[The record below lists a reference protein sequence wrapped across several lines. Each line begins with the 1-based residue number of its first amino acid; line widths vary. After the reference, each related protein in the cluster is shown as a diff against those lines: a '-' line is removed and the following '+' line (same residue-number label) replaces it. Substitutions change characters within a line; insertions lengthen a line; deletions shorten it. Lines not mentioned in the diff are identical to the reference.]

1 MIAQTAPRPACR
13 TGRRAGLRLSVA
25 LVLAL
30 GVAGCKSSEEQAEEY
45 YQSALQLIQEG
56 DTGRAI
62 VQLRNVFDADGT
74 HYEARRT
81 LAELHRKEGR
91 IRDAYSQ
98 YLRLAEQYPDDL
110 PTRIALAR
118 LAVETA
124 QKDEFERHATRARE
138 LAPQDPDVQAIALS
152 QDYLNLPENASME
165 DRTALFDQAARL
177 AESRPDD
184 VLLLTMLLDR
194 AARMDD
200 LDQAGGLIDR
210 LIALQPDNPQRYQQ
224 RLAWLVEK
232 GDDAGIE
239 AHLRATAE
247 RFPDSMDAKGDL
259 LAYYVTQNRP
269 EDAEAYLRELAAA
282 APEGDN
288 TARIDLIRYVE
299 MNRGAEA
306 ARAEIQAALDQGGD
320 PLVFGTLLA
329 GSDYAAGRQD
339 EAITAIQ
346 GLLEG
351 REPSEEVRNVQVQL
365 ARMLIGAGRAEEARP
380 LVAQVLTEEPGHVG
394 ALKLQAG
401 WDIEADRIDDAIL
414 ALRAALDS
422 NAEDVEALNLIANA
436 YYRAGEPDLM
446 RDFLARAAEASGNAP
461 AESLRFAQSLL
472 SEGRARPAE
481 DALLPALRADPQ
493 NVALLALLGQTYL
506 AMPDLPRAEGVV
518 ARLRELDTPEALRA
532 AQELELARV
541 SRDEGQEA
549 ALSRLQELTADAEGD
564 LDAQMSLLRARLE
577 ANDLDGAQSQ
587 LDALLAADP
596 RNRTLRQAQAVL
608 ASARGNNDEARTLL
622 DALIQE
628 DPSEVAPHLM
638 RLRLV
643 SQTEPRD
650 DAAALALVDDSLAQL
665 PDDPDLLWAKAGL
678 LERTGD
684 VDGAIA
690 IFETLYAQSSD
701 SVVVANNLAS
711 LIATHHADDPERLA
725 RATAVA
731 RRLAGTTVPPF
742 MDTYGWLLHLNGD
755 SAGALPYLEG
765 AAEAL
770 PEDAAVQLHLG
781 IVQAALGQE
790 QARSQLE
797 QGLDLAG
804 DLQGSTVATA
814 RSTLE
819 RLLDPAAGTA
829 PEGEGGP
836 TN

>member
-1 MIAQTAPRPACR
+1 MIADTAPRPAR
-13 TGRRAGLRLSVA
+13 RIGRHAGFRLSVA
-25 LVLAL
+25 FVLAL
-30 GVAGCKSSEEQAEEY
+30 GVAACKSSEEQADEY

-56 DTGRAI
+56 DTGRAA
-62 VQLRNVFDADGT
+62 VQLRNVFDKDGT
-74 HYEARRT
+74 HYDARKT
-81 LAELHRKEGR
+81 LAELHRQEGR

-110 PTRIALAR
+110 PTRIALTR

-138 LAPQDPDVQAIALS
+138 LAPDDSDVQAIALS

-165 DRTALFDQAARL
+165 DRTALLDQAARL

-194 AARMDD
+194 AARMGD
-200 LDQAGGLIDR
+200 LDQAGELIDR
-210 LIALQPDNPQRYQQ
+210 LIALQPDNPQRYEQ
-224 RLAWLVEK
+224 RLAWLVEQ

-239 AHLRATAE
+239 AHLRATVE
-247 RFPDSMDAKGDL
+247 QFPDSLDAKGDL
-259 LAYYVTQNRP
+259 LAFYVTQNRS
-269 EDAEAYLRELAAA
+269 EDAEAYLRELAAT

-288 TARIDLIRYVE
+288 AARIDLIRYVE
-299 MNRGAEA
+299 MNRGTDA
-306 ARAEIQAALDQGGD
+306 ARAEMQAALDQGGD

-329 GSDYAAGRQD
+329 GTDYAAGRQD

-351 REPSEEVRNVQVQL
+351 REPSAEVRNVQVQL
-365 ARMLIGAGRAEEARP
+365 ARMLIDTGRTEEARP
-380 LVAQVLTEEPGHVG
+380 LVAQVLAEEPGHVG

-422 NAEDVEALNLIANA
+422 DADDVEALNLIANA

-446 RDFLARAAEASGNAP
+446 RDFLARAAKASGNAP
-461 AESLRFAQSLL
+461 AETLRFAQSLL

-481 DALLPALRADPQ
+481 DALLPALRAEPQ

-506 AMPDLPRAEGVV
+506 AMPDLPRAGGVLQ
-518 ARLRELDTPEALRA
+518 RLRELDTPEAMRA
-532 AQELELARV
+532 AQELELAQLGR
-541 SRDEGQEA
+541 EQGQDA
-549 ALSRLQELTADAEGD
+549 ALSRLQELAADSDGD
-564 LDAQMSLLRARLE
+564 LDAQMTLLRARLE

-587 LDALLAADP
+587 LDGLLADDP
-596 RNRTLRQAQAVL
+596 QNRMLRQAEAVL
-608 ASARGNNDEARTLL
+608 ASAGGRNDEARAILDTL
-622 DALIQE
+622 IKE
-628 DPSEVAPHLM
+628 DPSEIAPHLM
-638 RLRLV
+638 RLRLA

-650 DAAALALVDDSLAQL
+650 DSVALALVDDSLAQL
-665 PDDPDLLWAKAGL
+665 PDNPDLLWAKAGL

-684 VDGAIA
+684 IDGAIA

-701 SVVVANNLAS
+701 AVVVANNLAS
-711 LIATHHADDPERLA
+711 LIATHYANDPERLA
-725 RATAVA
+725 RATVVA

-755 SAGALPYLEG
+755 SQRALPYLEG

-770 PEDAAVQLHLG
+770 TEDAAVQLHLG
-781 IVQAALGQE
+781 IVQAALSQE
-790 QARSQLE
+790 QAQSQLE

-804 DLQGSTVATA
+804 DLEGSTVETA
-814 RSTLE
+814 RNTLE
-819 RLLDPAAGTA
+819 RLRNPAATA
-829 PEGEGGP
+829 PDEATQ